1 MPATASLED
10 LKAVEA
16 DMREMEAKYPD
27 AYKWLVTALARHK
40 NVGWKNICKMILGVA
55 AEQLKGLK

>member
-1 MPATASLED
+1 
-10 LKAVEA
+10 
-16 DMREMEAKYPD
+16 MREMEAKYPD

-40 NVGWKNICKMILGVA
+40 KVGWKNICKMILGVA